1 MLKGVPS
8 GMVLLAIAMPC
19 FAQQLEPIPYHVTY
33 PEGFSTGTHHGRNV
47 FDGLEWEA
55 FDPEPMPEFYN
66 HVEDQPA
73 PNVQVIM
80 YSEPEDINEILVDE
94 VEVVIPLEG
103 EDLVY
108 QEILDDLYEQACA
121 LVPEGEE
128 CNPLLG
134 FQGDLTLGDDV
145 SPITPET
152 PSAPPVI
159 PTDSA
164 QEELDAL
171 SRFQALEEG
180 FTPDFDRLF
189 D

>member
-1 MLKGVPS
+1 
-8 GMVLLAIAMPC
+8 
-19 FAQQLEPIPYHVTY
+19 
-33 PEGFSTGTHHGRNV
+33 
-47 FDGLEWEA
+47 
-55 FDPEPMPEFYN
+55 
-66 HVEDQPA
+66 
-73 PNVQVIM
+73 
-80 YSEPEDINEILVDE
+80 
-94 VEVVIPLEG
+94 
-103 EDLVY
+103 VY

-134 FQGDLTLGDDV
+134 FQGDLTLGDDESSAV
-145 SPITPET
+145 PET
-152 PSAPPVI
+152 PAAPVI
-159 PTDSA
+159 PIDSA